1 MTVCRQQIRDEVVHP
16 LLGCRWEMLGDVQL
30 ANRLTHGRLDE
41 GDTTLPPRFER
52 RGAVED
58 TTVKIEVLVNEGRGE
73 ERGQRRNGMPTS
85 PRLPLVKA
93 LIGQHWFDLVE
104 ERGLVVD
111 DGSQH
116 GLWDARAL
124 SPQVQVETWMS
135 LRQLI
140 KRLRIKG
147 RRYISAADLIPVVRC
162 DLGLEIQDDPRLVVG
177 VIQPGQGE
185 HLGNVALI
193 GLANLGLVVVT
204 IVGLVGQAKP
214 SLAHPR
220 YVMRGVG
227 RARLVGEVEQGTQG
241 LAVMLAQQCHE
252 LGRRRHAVDACQ
264 DRGQGAGAGILD
276 RIGVHEAAVQ
286 FGQELD
292 LVVG

>member
-1 MTVCRQQIRDEVVHP
+1 
-16 LLGCRWEMLGDVQL
+16 
-30 ANRLTHGRLDE
+30 
-41 GDTTLPPRFER
+41 
-52 RGAVED
+52 
-58 TTVKIEVLVNEGRGE
+58 
-73 ERGQRRNGMPTS
+73 
-85 PRLPLVKA
+85 
-93 LIGQHWFDLVE
+93 
-104 ERGLVVD
+104 
-111 DGSQH
+111 
-116 GLWDARAL
+116 
-124 SPQVQVETWMS
+124 MS

-227 RARLVGEVEQGTQG
+227 RVRLVGEVEQGTQG

-264 DRGQGAGAGILD
+264 DRGQGAGARGRLTRWPPAATRERRRSSIQQGCRGRRPRSCRAEPGTTRCSPD
-276 RIGVHEAAVQ
+276 RRGSLLPTATTR
-286 FGQELD
+286 
-292 LVVG
+292 